1 MRKMLVKYE
10 GSKRHQEFKT
20 TIGSYV
26 SFIQDKLHQAKEDKT
41 IEIEKVKLSEIT
53 WPLSRLIL

>member
-1 MRKMLVKYE
+1 MLVKYE

-41 IEIEKVKLSEIT
+41 IEILKNKTI
-53 WPLSRLIL
+53 

>member
-41 IEIEKVKLSEIT
+41 IEILKKLNYLKL
-53 WPLSRLIL
+53 PGPCQD